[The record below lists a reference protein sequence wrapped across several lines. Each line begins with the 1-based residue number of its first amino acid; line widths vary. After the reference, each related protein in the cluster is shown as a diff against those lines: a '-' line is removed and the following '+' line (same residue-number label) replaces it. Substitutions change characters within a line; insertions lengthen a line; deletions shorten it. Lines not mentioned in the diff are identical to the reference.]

1 MVNGGHLMSKVP
13 KDPKEILPGIIDDY
27 KGLFGE
33 DLVSIIL
40 YGSAASGDY
49 IAGRSDIN
57 FIMVLSEKGIDLIDQ
72 AFDLIAKWKKRNV
85 ATPLFLSEAYVE
97 TSLDVFPI
105 EYLNFQN
112 NYTLV
117 YGKDI
122 LKDLCF
128 DREFLR
134 LQCEREVKGKL
145 LLLRE
150 AFLGTQGK
158 GKNLRDVMA
167 ESLGAMVAIF
177 GALLH
182 LKGKE
187 LPRHRREVVNQVC
200 QAFHMDRDLFEKLLD
215 IKEKRSKP
223 GGREMNSLF
232 KAYLKEVQKL
242 WKIVDTLGKED
253 VFTQD

>member
-1 MVNGGHLMSKVP
+1 MSKVP
-13 KDPKEILPGIIDDY
+13 KDPNEIFSGIIDDY

-40 YGSAASGDY
+40 FGSAASGDY
-49 IAGRSDIN
+49 IAGKSDIN
-57 FIMVLSEKGIDLIDQ
+57 FMIVLSEKGIDLIDRT
-72 AFDLIAKWKKRNV
+72 FGVIDKWKKQRV
-85 ATPLFLSEAYVE
+85 ATPLFLTETYVK

-122 LKDLCF
+122 LKDLTF
-128 DREFLR
+128 DRAYLR

-150 AFLGTQGK
+150 AFLETQGK
-158 GKNLRDVMA
+158 GKNLELVMA
-167 ESLGAMVAIF
+167 GSLGALVAIF

-182 LKGKE
+182 LKGE
-187 LPRHRREVVNQVC
+187 ALPRHRREVARKAC
-200 QAFHMDRDLFEKLLD
+200 DAFHIDSGLFGKLID
-215 IKEKRSKP
+215 IKEKKSRP
-223 GGREMNSLF
+223 GGPEMTRLF
-232 KAYLKEVQKL
+232 RAYLKEVQKL
-242 WKIVDTLGKED
+242 WKIVDSLGEEG
-253 VFTQD
+253 VSTQD

>member
-1 MVNGGHLMSKVP
+1 
-13 KDPKEILPGIIDDY
+13 
-27 KGLFGE
+27 
-33 DLVSIIL
+33 
-40 YGSAASGDY
+40 
-49 IAGRSDIN
+49 
-57 FIMVLSEKGIDLIDQ
+57 VLSETGIGLIDR
-72 AFDLIAKWKKRNV
+72 AFDLIAKWKRRNV
-85 ATPLFLSEAYVE
+85 ATPLFLTEAYVK

-122 LKDLCF
+122 LKDLSF

-150 AFLGTQGK
+150 AFLETRGK
-158 GKNLRDVMA
+158 GKNLQQVMA
-167 ESLGAMVAIF
+167 GSLGALVAIF

-187 LPRHRREVVNQVC
+187 LPRHRREVIKQVC
-200 QAFHMDRDLFEKLLD
+200 QTFQMDSRLFEKLLD
-215 IKEKRSKP
+215 VKEKKTKP
-223 GGREMNSLF
+223 AGPEMTGLF

-242 WKIVDTLGKED
+242 WKIVDTLGREEGSA
-253 VFTQD
+253 QD

>member
-1 MVNGGHLMSKVP
+1 MGGLFMSKVP
-13 KDPKEILPGIIDDY
+13 KDPKEIFSGIIDDY
-27 KGLFGE
+27 EGLFGE

-49 IAGRSDIN
+49 IAGKSDIN
-57 FIMVLSEKGIDLIDQ
+57 FMIVLSERGIDLIDRT
-72 AFDLIAKWKKRNV
+72 FSVIDKWKRRKV
-85 ATPLFLSEAYVE
+85 ATPLFLTEAYVR

-122 LKDLCF
+122 LKDLTF

-150 AFLGTQGK
+150 AFLETQGK
-158 GKNLRDVMA
+158 GKNLGLVMA
-167 ESLGAMVAIF
+167 GSLGALVAIF

-182 LKGKE
+182 LKGQA
-187 LPRHRREVVNQVC
+187 LPHHRREVVTKVC
-200 QAFHMDRDLFEKLLD
+200 QAFHIDSGLFEKLID
-215 IKEKRSKP
+215 IKEKKSRP
-223 GGREMNSLF
+223 GGPEMTSLF

-242 WKIVDTLGKED
+242 WKIVDSLGEKG
-253 VFTQD
+253 VSAQD